1 MNKRQLIG
9 RIVRYNNRVEASFLA
24 QFDQASLKQYLQ
36 HLKVAQER
44 KPRVALWIRQDPS
57 LRMVS

>member
-9 RIVRYNNRVEASFLA
+9 RIVRCNNRVEPTFLA
-24 QFDQASLKQYLQ
+24 QFDAASLKEYL
-36 HLKVAQER
+36 HLLKVARER
-44 KPRVALWIRQDPS
+44 TPRVALWIRQDPG